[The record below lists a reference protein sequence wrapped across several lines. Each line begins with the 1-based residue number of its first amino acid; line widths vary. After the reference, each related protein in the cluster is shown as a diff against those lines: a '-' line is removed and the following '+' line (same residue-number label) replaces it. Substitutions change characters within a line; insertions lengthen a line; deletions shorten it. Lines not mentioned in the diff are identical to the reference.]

1 LVAVV
6 GKHNVGARGQQVE
19 DRRGSGHAGGERNGD
34 AVFETP
40 EDIFE
45 RLPNRRR
52 IVARIGAVT
61 AEDEVRGQRGRHL
74 ERSATEQ
81 RVSRSLAEAVRRFRA
96 ARSWTLDDLAARS
109 GVSRRLV
116 VQIEQGDANPSIGTL
131 LRLAD
136 ALEVTLTDLVSD
148 HETTFGVRA
157 ASEATELWQ
166 EPAGG
171 RALLEVSR
179 GPLELW
185 SWTLGPGESHLSD
198 AHHPGA
204 LELVKVRRGTLVLE
218 VADESVQ
225 VKAGHSAWFD
235 ASRQHAYRNTTT
247 TPVTFTLVVFDS
259 ADRTTELT

>member
-1 LVAVV
+1 M
-6 GKHNVGARGQQVE
+6 KCSIMH
-19 DRRGSGHAGGERNGD
+19 SMS
-34 AVFETP
+34 
-40 EDIFE
+40 
-45 RLPNRRR
+45 
-52 IVARIGAVT
+52 IG
-61 AEDEVRGQRGRHL
+61 
-74 ERSATEQ
+74 TEE

-96 ARSWTLDDLAARS
+96 TRAWTLDDLAGRS

-116 VQIEQGDANPSIGTL
+116 VQIEQGEANPSIGTL

-136 ALEVTLTDLVSD
+136 ALDVTLTDLVSEQ
-148 HETTFGVRA
+148 ETATLGVRA
-157 ASEATELWQ
+157 PSEATELWQ
-166 EPAGG
+166 GPAGG

-185 SWTLGPGESHLSD
+185 SWTLQAGESHVSD
-198 AHHPGA
+198 AHHAGA
-204 LELVKVRRGTLVLE
+204 LELVKVRRGALVLE

-259 ADRTTELT
+259 TTRTTELA